1 MIDPAAAPYVLVAF
15 LAAILVV
22 RDMRSIRNL
31 EAFFNS
37 ADKVLEQAPDVARI
51 VDDVGDMGRSLLSAR
66 LARQMAVMAFRGA
79 LRRELQEPSP
89 RARAFIDR
97 WRAPSNGAGRALEDL
112 PRRFV
117 WELTRTSLI
126 FGSLFGLWLLWRGA
140 QHWGPESASQWT
152 VLAAVAV
159 TVRASERR

>member
-15 LAAILVV
+15 LAAILIV

-31 EAFFNS
+31 EAFFNA
-37 ADKVLEQAPDVARI
+37 ADKVIEQAPNVARI
-51 VDDVGDMGRSLLSAR
+51 VDDVGDMSRSLLSAR
-66 LARQMAVMAFRGA
+66 LARQMAVMAFRGT
-79 LRRELQEPSP
+79 LRRELRQPSP

-97 WRAPSNGAGRALEDL
+97 WRVPANGSARALEDL

-117 WELTRTSLI
+117 WELTRTSLV

-140 QHWGPESASQWT
+140 QHWGHESAGQWT

-159 TVRASERR
+159 TVRASERS